1 MDPVKL
7 KILEAEVKAQLASI
21 RQVYAEL
28 EDRAGQMR
36 PETPAPIESTAYQLH
51 NLYSAVEDL
60 FKVVAG
66 AFENSVTDLSQW
78 HTELLRRMTL
88 EIPGVRPALLSQ
100 ETADLLNELRAFR
113 HFFRHAYGQSLDL
126 ARVEQNIRVARKV
139 EPLLVHNVSQFLAS
153 LGLQSE
159 LPGS

>member
-7 KILEAEVKAQLASI
+7 KILEAEVKAQLANI
-21 RQVYAEL
+21 RQVYVQL
-28 EDRAGQMR
+28 EDRAGQMQ
-36 PETPAPIESTAYQLH
+36 PETPALIESTAYQLH

-60 FKVVAG
+60 FKIIAG

-88 EIPGVRPALLSQ
+88 DVPGVRPALLSQ
-100 ETADLLNELRAFR
+100 ESADLLNELRAFR

-126 ARVEQNIRVARKV
+126 VRVEQNIRIARQV
-139 EPLLVHNVSQFLAS
+139 EPVLARDVSRFLAS
-153 LGLQSE
+153 LGL
-159 LPGS
+159 